1 MSPPFSGGCL
11 CKAVRYEVSMEPMAV
26 MNCHCRD
33 CQYASGGGFTTAVV
47 VMKDAFTLTQGA
59 PKGHTVTGDSGGQ
72 VTRYFCGDCGS
83 PVYSTPDGGRPLT
96 VVKAGSLDD
105 PSWLKLGGALYTKS
119 AQPWSHID
127 ENLMRFETMPPRG

>member
-1 MSPPFSGGCL
+1 MPAPFSGGCL
-11 CKAVRYEVSMEPMAV
+11 CKAVRYEVSMEPVAV

-47 VMKDAFTLTQGA
+47 VMKDAFRVTDGA
-59 PKGHTVTGDSGGQ
+59 PKGYTSTGDSGST
-72 VTRYFCGDCGS
+72 VTRFFCGECGS
-83 PVYSTPDGGRPLT
+83 PVYSTPEIQPVA

-127 ENLMRFETMPPRG
+127 ADLMRFETMPPRG